1 MMCNADVECENQ
13 VVNEIPL
20 IFVIMRRREMRVPL
34 TLWHLGIFEL
44 EKKKFEIEK
53 KKKKKLS
60 E

>member
-20 IFVIMRRREMRVPL
+20 IFVIMRRRERRVPL

-53 KKKKKLS
+53 KREKN
-60 E
+60 

>member
-44 EKKKFEIEK
+44 EKKSLKLK
-53 KKKKKLS
+53 KKKEK
-60 E
+60 EIE

>member
-44 EKKKFEIEK
+44 EKKSL
-53 KKKKKLS
+53 KLKRKRKRN
-60 E
+60 